1 MHGDS
6 SHIRKGTLFPTHSHP
21 TRPYRP
27 SQLHAARWVRWTL
40 TAAMAPVLRSC
51 DRRKNLCTKRRPH
64 RSPRRVRAQR
74 RYPRRRRRVR
84 TVEATREARTTSQLC
99 ALHGACAVVA
109 VATTRL
115 RTGRQ
120 TGIWMRTMRT
130 TTAPGICAW
139 LAHLRIR
146 GSTRSAIFTIPSPFL
161 AASITPKHP
170 RPNLPPPQQTD
181 SLIFSRPCLSRHRS
195 QFHSH
200 FPPSV
205 LLPCSRTCLTLSFFF
220 LSLFFFD
227 ALHCTSA
234 CCKLYSIL
242 SIFRYYSW
250 GTLCVIHNDYNRTF
264 FWSGPR
270 CVCVCGV
277 LPIIFVAFGP
287 NCHPSLRTKAVFISG
302 RARLAS
308 DLAGKAWIELVPDHC
323 VRVIQPRDRPPI
335 CHFF

>member
-1 MHGDS
+1 MWH
-6 SHIRKGTLFPTHSHP
+6 
-21 TRPYRP
+21 
-27 SQLHAARWVRWTL
+27 
-40 TAAMAPVLRSC
+40 
-51 DRRKNLCTKRRPH
+51 
-64 RSPRRVRAQR
+64 
-74 RYPRRRRRVR
+74 
-84 TVEATREARTTSQLC
+84 
-99 ALHGACAVVA
+99 
-109 VATTRL
+109 
-115 RTGRQ
+115 
-120 TGIWMRTMRT
+120 
-130 TTAPGICAW
+130 
-139 LAHLRIR
+139 
-146 GSTRSAIFTIPSPFL
+146 FL

-181 SLIFSRPCLSRHRS
+181 SLIFHDHASHATDLSSTHILCFFRALEPVSPCP
-195 QFHSH
+195 F
-200 FPPSV
+200 F
-205 LLPCSRTCLTLSFFF
+205 SF
-220 LSLFFFD
+220 SIFFFD

-270 CVCVCGV
+270 CVCGV

-323 VRVIQPRDRPPI
+323 VRVVQPRDRPPI
-335 CHFF
+335 CHFFNEKKARYSNYVQVVL